1 MASSCVSLQK
11 EIRKSWAFKEFEYGK
26 DMAIAGAA
34 AVDHGV
40 KKKRMEAAWKAELA
54 D

>member
-1 MASSCVSLQK
+1 
-11 EIRKSWAFKEFEYGK
+11 
-26 DMAIAGAA
+26 MAIAGAA

-54 D
+54 DLRTSSSKALESDRGNAVICIFPRDAH